1 MHKRHRLDATRAK
14 READG
19 EPYRDCSS
27 GHGKP
32 RLQRGVSSETID
44 FRMTQAAADAESQS
58 EFICREPS
66 DYSAR
71 QFRQPLRNLDQEDI
85 ANLITIAR
93 IDFMEASDVDLYD
106 NDVGGR

>member
-1 MHKRHRLDATRAK
+1 MSVIGSTPRAPSVKPTAK
-14 READG
+14 RTAIVAPG
-19 EPYRDCSS
+19 TANLGCNAAR
-27 GHGKP
+27 
-32 RLQRGVSSETID
+32 SSETID
-44 FRMTQAAADAESQS
+44 FRVTQAGDAESQS

-85 ANLITIAR
+85 ANLITVAR